1 MYEPIIES
9 GMRFDNTDAWRIEK
23 SALYTSL
30 SKGNDGLKVVEFIR
44 VKDGNYI
51 FVEAKS
57 SFPNLHKPDS
67 IENVEKNIYIILNK
81 FVHSLS
87 ILSSIHLRV
96 NDVPET
102 EMPDAFYQLSKPSIH
117 FVLVLHFPEG
127 RESICE
133 EIRTVF
139 AARLSKELMRIWRA
153 KVWVMNEH
161 QAQKMGLVLTHL
173 K

>member
-9 GMRFDNTDAWRIEK
+9 GMRFDNADAWRIEK

-30 SKGNDGLKVVEFIR
+30 SKGNDGFKVVEFIR

-57 SFPNLHKPDS
+57 SFPNLHNPDS
-67 IENVEKNIYIILNK
+67 IENVEKNINIILNK

-87 ILSSIHLRV
+87 MLSSVHLRV

-102 EMPDAFYQLSKPSIH
+102 KC
-117 FVLVLHFPEG
+117 LVRFI
-127 RESICE
+127 S
-133 EIRTVF
+133 
-139 AARLSKELMRIWRA
+139 
-153 KVWVMNEH
+153 
-161 QAQKMGLVLTHL
+161 
-173 K
+173 

>member
-9 GMRFDNTDAWRIEK
+9 GMRFDNTDVWRIEK

-51 FVEAKS
+51 FVEAKN
-57 SFPNLHKPDS
+57 SFPNLHNPDS
-67 IENVEKNIYIILNK
+67 MENVDKNIIIILNK
-81 FVHSLS
+81 FEHSLS
-87 ILSSIHLRV
+87 MLSSVLLRV
-96 NDVPET
+96 NDAPEN

-117 FVLVLHFPEG
+117 FVLVLHFPDDT
-127 RESICE
+127 ESVCE

-139 AARLSKELMRIWRA
+139 MAKLSKELMRIWQA
-153 KVWVMNEH
+153 KVWVMNER

>member
-1 MYEPIIES
+1 M
-9 GMRFDNTDAWRIEK
+9 
-23 SALYTSL
+23 
-30 SKGNDGLKVVEFIR
+30 
-44 VKDGNYI
+44 
-51 FVEAKS
+51 
-57 SFPNLHKPDS
+57 
-67 IENVEKNIYIILNK
+67 
-81 FVHSLS
+81 
-87 ILSSIHLRV
+87 LSSVHLRV

-102 EMPDAFYQLSKPSIH
+102 EMPGAFYQLSKPSIH

-139 AARLSKELMRIWRA
+139 AARLSKELMRIWRV

>member
-1 MYEPIIES
+1 M
-9 GMRFDNTDAWRIEK
+9 
-23 SALYTSL
+23 SL
-30 SKGNDGLKVVEFIR
+30 SLKAECVLTMQMPSESKSLRFIPLCR
-44 VKDGNYI
+44 KVMTVLKWSNSVKDGNYI

-127 RESICE
+127 TESICE

-139 AARLSKELMRIWRA
+139 TTKLSKELMRIWRA

-173 K
+173 I

>member
-9 GMRFDNTDAWRIEK
+9 GMRFDNADAWRIEK

-30 SKGNDGLKVVEFIR
+30 QKGNDGLKVVEFIR

-57 SFPNLHKPDS
+57 SFPNLHNPDS
-67 IENVEKNIYIILNK
+67 KENVEKNVNIILNK

-87 ILSSIHLRV
+87 MLSSVHLRV

-102 EMPDAFYQLSKPSIH
+102 KC
-117 FVLVLHFPEG
+117 LVRFI
-127 RESICE
+127 S
-133 EIRTVF
+133 
-139 AARLSKELMRIWRA
+139 
-153 KVWVMNEH
+153 
-161 QAQKMGLVLTHL
+161 
-173 K
+173 